1 MLLESRLPPKT
12 ALTPS
17 SGGLYFR
24 HDDRGERRMMIGSPR
39 RLLEACPAGLLL
51 ALALSTGGCTTHD
64 TQHGPDQI
72 NHVVLFVL
80 ERPEDAA
87 ELQDDCE
94 RLLKPMPEVSYYAC
108 GPHVDVGRSTVE
120 DDYTLGLIVSFDDRR
135 DYEAYL
141 VDPAHVSLVEKWK
154 PRFTKLTIY
163 DIGNSKVD

>member
-1 MLLESRLPPKT
+1 
-12 ALTPS
+12 
-17 SGGLYFR
+17 
-24 HDDRGERRMMIGSPR
+24 MMIGSPR
-39 RLLEACPAGLLL
+39 RLIDALPAGLLL
-51 ALALSTGGCTTHD
+51 ALALCTGGCATHD
-64 TQHGPDQI
+64 KQHGPDQI

-108 GPHVDVGRSTVE
+108 GTHVDVGRSTV
-120 DDYTLGLIVSFDDRR
+120 DGDYTLGLIVSFDDRR

-154 PRFTKLTIY
+154 PRFTGLTIY